1 MGRSDSR
8 PDSRHLTPIAFLPN
22 PRLTARR
29 RAEFYLLSITVV
41 WGSTFVI
48 TKSLLEDNSPLFYTA
63 IRFLLGSLILLVLF
77 PRRLTKISRSTLM
90 RGSLLGLF
98 LYGGFLVQTVGM
110 QYTTASKS
118 AFFTGMLTVLTP
130 VVQMAVQRFFHVGR
144 KQLKIGNLLGVVAAG
159 IGLYLLTSPAGSPFN
174 KGDALTLVCA
184 LFFACYIVYLD
195 LVSDEPDKLRLS
207 FVQFLFCA
215 VVGMAMALLFE
226 NIRAASSG
234 TYVLSLLYLTIVAT
248 VIAMWVQNRYQGDT
262 SPTRAA
268 VIFAVEPVV
277 AAVFAYFVRGE
288 IIGLAGIGGGALI
301 VGGLLVSEFSDEL
314 PVLNRAI
321 AAPAGHS
328 TQADTP
334 GAAGEKH

>member
-1 MGRSDSR
+1 MGRSDSS
-8 PDSRHLTPIAFLPN
+8 PLSRYLTSLAYHSN
-22 PRLTARR
+22 PRLTDRR
-29 RAEFYLLSITVV
+29 RAELYLLSITVV

-77 PRRLTKISRSTLM
+77 PRRLTKISRSTLK
-90 RGSLLGLF
+90 RGSVLGLL

-130 VVQMAVQRFFHVGR
+130 VVQMAVQRFFPSAR
-144 KQLKIGNLLGVVAAG
+144 KQLKIGNVLGVLAAG

-174 KGDALTLVCA
+174 KGDALTLLCA
-184 LFFACYIVYLD
+184 LVFACYIVYLD
-195 LVSDEPDKLRLS
+195 LVSDEPDKLQLS

-215 VVGMAMALLFE
+215 LVGMAMALSFE
-226 NIRAASSG
+226 QIRTASSG
-234 TYVLSLLYLTIVAT
+234 SYVLSLLYLTIVAT

-268 VIFAVEPVV
+268 VIFAVEPVI
-277 AAVFAYFVRGE
+277 AALFAYFVRGE
-288 IIGLAGIGGGALI
+288 LIGFAGIVGGALI

-314 PVLNRAI
+314 PVLNRII
-321 AAPAGHS
+321 AGPRRHSARAETAG
-328 TQADTP
+328 TAE
-334 GAAGEKH
+334 EKH

>member
-1 MGRSDSR
+1 
-8 PDSRHLTPIAFLPN
+8 LN
-22 PRLTARR
+22 ARR

-48 TKSLLEDNSPLFYTA
+48 TKSLLEENSPLFYTA
-63 IRFLLGSLILLVLF
+63 IRFLLGSLLLIALF
-77 PRRLTKISRSTLM
+77 PRRLTRISRSTLM
-90 RGSLLGLF
+90 RGSLLGLL
-98 LYGGFLVQTVGM
+98 LYAGFVVQTVGM

-130 VVQMAVQRFFHVGR
+130 LVQIAVQRFYPAGR

-159 IGLYLLTSPAGSPFN
+159 AGLYLLTSPAGSRFN

-215 VVGMAMALLFE
+215 VVGMPVALLFE
-226 NIRAASSG
+226 QVRAASSG
-234 TYVLSLLYLTIVAT
+234 AYILSLLYLTIVAT

-288 IIGLAGIGGGALI
+288 LIGLAGILGGAMI
-301 VGGLLVSEFSDEL
+301 VGGLLISEFSDAL
-314 PVLNRAI
+314 PVLSRAI
-321 AAPAGHS
+321 AAPAGAS
-328 TQADTP
+328 AGAGGTPAD
-334 GAAGEKH
+334 AEKH